1 MRYSLL
7 WGLRPIAK
15 PAELALEM
23 NSMDNTNNDAVPD
36 GNKEHINAVTETP
49 KKPSVRPGSHA
60 AWLRSQSDEQLRLVV
75 QVLSRHQGLY
85 RI

>member
-1 MRYSLL
+1 MRDSPL

-15 PAELALEM
+15 PADFALEV
-23 NSMDNTNNDAVPD
+23 SPMDNTNNDPVPD
-36 GNKEHINAVTETP
+36 VNEDHIDTVTVTP